1 MQNAILNERR
11 LAEAQSGWA
20 APTPPSP
27 GGQIWAP
34 PTAPGAA
41 VPPITDGPVST
52 WRGAMTVEGTIHKTA
67 LLFAILL
74 VAAYAGWQ
82 ATPEP
87 TVDPATNTIQY
98 GFPGIA
104 LVGVAIGFIAV
115 IALMFKPHLAKY
127 VAPVYAVGQGFAV
140 GAISAYYEQFFSGI
154 VLQAVGA
161 TLGVFAVMLVLYRT
175 RIIKVTER
183 FRRVIVLATLGV
195 MVFYLVSFI
204 ISLFGGDVPFLN
216 EPTVIGVLFSVGVS
230 VLAALNLTLDFDFI
244 ERGTRAGLN
253 KDFEWY
259 AAFGLMVTIV
269 WLYLELL
276 RLLAI
281 LQGRD

>member
-20 APTPPSP
+20 APNPPSP

-34 PTAPGAA
+34 PSAPGAA
-41 VPPITDGPVST
+41 TAPITDGPVST
-52 WRGAMTVEGTIHKTA
+52 WRGAMTVRGTLTA
-67 LLFAILL
+67 TSLLFLILL
-74 VAAYAGWQ
+74 VAAYFGWQ

-87 TVDPATNTIQY
+87 TVDAATNTIRY

-104 LVGVAIGFIAV
+104 LVGVAIGFAAV
-115 IALMFKPHLAKY
+115 MALIFRPQWAKY

-140 GAISAYYEQFFSGI
+140 GAISAYYNQLFDGI
-154 VLQAVGA
+154 VIQAVGA

-175 RIIKVTER
+175 RIIRVTER

-195 MVFYLVSFI
+195 MAFYLVSFI
-204 ISLFGGDVPFLN
+204 VNLFGAEVTFLR
-216 EPTVIGVLFSVGVS
+216 EPNVFGILFSVGVS
-230 VLAALNLTLDFDFI
+230 ILAALNLTLDFDFI
-244 ERGTRAGLN
+244 ERGTKAGLN

-259 AAFGLMVTIV
+259 AAFGLLVTIV

-276 RLLAI
+276 RLLAL
-281 LQGRD
+281 LQGRR

>member
-11 LAEAQSGWA
+11 LAEAQAGWA
-20 APTPPSP
+20 APNPPSP

-41 VPPITDGPVST
+41 TAPITDGPVST
-52 WRGAMTVEGTIHKTA
+52 WRGAMTIRGTLTA
-67 LLFAILL
+67 TSLLFVILL
-74 VAAYAGWQ
+74 VAAYFGWQ
-82 ATPEP
+82 ATPDP
-87 TVDPATNTIQY
+87 QTLPDGTVQY

-104 LVGVAIGFIAV
+104 LVGVAVGFAAV
-115 IALMFKPHLAKY
+115 MALIFRPHWAKY

-140 GAISAYYEQFFSGI
+140 GAISAYYNQLFDGI
-154 VLQAVGA
+154 VVQAVGA
-161 TLGVFAVMLVLYRT
+161 TLGVFAVMLLLYRT
-175 RIIKVTER
+175 RIIRVTER

-195 MVFYLVSFI
+195 MAFYLVSFI
-204 ISLFGGDVPFLN
+204 VNLFGPEVTFLR
-216 EPTVIGVLFSVGVS
+216 EPNAIGILFSVGVS
-230 VLAALNLTLDFDFI
+230 ILAALNLTLDFDFI
-244 ERGTRAGLN
+244 ERGTKAGLA

-276 RLLAI
+276 RLLAL
-281 LQGRD
+281 LQGRR